1 MRKRWTLRGLCAS
14 TAASVILM
22 ASAVG
27 AEQGSETSDP
37 TSETELV
44 ILGGGAGRTSYGGDP
59 TGGFSAAVVV
69 GEDRYIVDFG
79 RGWQERYYEAGL
91 GNERAHTGFSG
102 LEGLKAGF
110 VTHLHSDHIID
121 LPRLLLFGS
130 TEGLRKRTDPVVIV
144 GPASRGDLPP
154 LASNLEREERL
165 VSPENPTPGIKSTV
179 EQIFA
184 AYASDL
190 NDNIRD
196 SGMPHPDTYIEVREI
211 ALPEGTPG
219 PDVSV
224 APEMA
229 PFEIYRDENISV
241 SAILV
246 DHAPMYPSY
255 ALRFETPDGVIVFS
269 GDTNMNPNLVEIAR
283 DADILVLE
291 VISTDWANNLFPEP
305 RSSADIAKLH
315 HLLESHTPV
324 EEVGQ
329 VAAQAN
335 VGRLVLSHLAPA
347 TVPDEEWLAGVS
359 GFEGEVLVGRPLL
372 RLGLSEANNP

>member
-1 MRKRWTLRGLCAS
+1 M
-14 TAASVILM
+14 
-22 ASAVG
+22 
-27 AEQGSETSDP
+27 
-37 TSETELV
+37 
-44 ILGGGAGRTSYGGDP
+44 
-59 TGGFSAAVVV
+59 
-69 GEDRYIVDFG
+69 
-79 RGWQERYYEAGL
+79 
-91 GNERAHTGFSG
+91 
-102 LEGLKAGF
+102 
-110 VTHLHSDHIID
+110 
-121 LPRLLLFGS
+121 
-130 TEGLRKRTDPVVIV
+130 
-144 GPASRGDLPP
+144 
-154 LASNLEREERL
+154 
-165 VSPENPTPGIKSTV
+165 